1 MKYGLSIL
9 YTGGYFT
16 CLLLHAGVLLYRLG
30 GDSRSRLRGVVLL
43 NVSAGSGDGSPCL
56 ATTDADG
63 DAKQDQ
69 RQQDA
74 LA

>member
-1 MKYGLSIL
+1 MKYGLSFL

-16 CLLLHAGVLLYRLG
+16 CLLFDAGVLLYRLG
-30 GDSRSRLRGVVLL
+30 RDSRGRFRGVVLL

-63 DAKQDQ
+63 DTKQDQ